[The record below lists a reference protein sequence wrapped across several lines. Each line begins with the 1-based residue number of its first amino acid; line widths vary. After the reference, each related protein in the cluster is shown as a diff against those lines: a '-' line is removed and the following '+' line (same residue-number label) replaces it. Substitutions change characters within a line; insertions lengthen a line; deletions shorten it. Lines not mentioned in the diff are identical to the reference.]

1 MPWNLKPPQPVDV
14 DLMLRRA
21 SRRVCLGEFMKEG
34 NRHMNVLSRRQLDL
48 LINQAISETVQRLRE
63 EGALTLARTEARLAS
78 ESRRELDTL
87 LQRVEEL
94 TAAAPEPE
102 VFLADGEEEP
112 ERRLTRFEDEDLEAG
127 RGLDLGS
134 VHLSAA
140 VRSRSAGRMLVNVE
154 RNAFLEVRADGFT
167 QSLLRKFGTSCVVQ
181 GQRAYIIGDRAFEL
195 ATIFDKVVRRPLKEG
210 VGTGSEPEG
219 AVLAKHLL
227 EQVLGRPRIPEE
239 ICVYSIPGE
248 PVDGGRNF
256 IYHQGVLENALR
268 ALGYTPRPMVES
280 HVIIQSEFREQE
292 YTGIGITCGGG
303 TFNVCVA
310 CKGVPALTFSTSR
323 GGDWVDRSVA
333 RAIGMPEA
341 QVCAIKERGMHLY
354 RPEDPV
360 EGAVAIYYRHLIQ
373 DLLETFKAKIG
384 AAEWVPSFSRPVDIV
399 CAGGSAIVGGFVDLF
414 REELRKAQ
422 LPIPLAEV
430 RIAENPLQTVV
441 AGCLRAAQE
450 ETQAKEEDP
459 VLMTPA
465 VLDRAASTTT
475 AMPATRPAQIRS
487 LKASVSPAI

>member
-14 DLMLRRA
+14 DLMLRKA
-21 SRRVCLGEFMKEG
+21 SRRVYPGQFLKG
-34 NRHMNVLSRRQLDL
+34 NQPMNVLSRRQLDL
-48 LINQAISETVQRLRE
+48 LINQAISETVARLRE
-63 EGALTLARTEARLAS
+63 EGALTLAKTEARLAT

-94 TAAAPEPE
+94 TAGAPEAE
-102 VFLADGEEEP
+102 VFLAEGEEGG
-112 ERRLTRFEDEDLEAG
+112 ERRRTRFEDENLEVG

-134 VHLSAA
+134 VHICAGA
-140 VRSRSAGRMLVNVE
+140 RSRSTGKMLVNVE

-167 QSLLRKFGTSCVVQ
+167 QNLLRKFGVGCVVR

-195 ATIFDKVVRRPLKEG
+195 ATIFDKAVRQPLKEG
-210 VGTGSEPEG
+210 AGYGSEPEG
-219 AVLAKHLL
+219 ALLAKQLL
-227 EQVLGRPRIPEE
+227 EQVLGHPRVPDE

-248 PVDGGRNF
+248 PVDPGRNF

-268 ALGYTPRPMVES
+268 SLGYTPRPMVES

-333 RAIGMPEA
+333 KAIGMPEA

-360 EGAVAIYYRHLIQ
+360 EGAVAIYYRHLLQ
-373 DLLETFKAKIG
+373 DLFETFRQKIG
-384 AAEWVPSFSRPVDIV
+384 QSEWVPSFTKPVDIV
-399 CAGGSAIVGGFVDLF
+399 CAGGTALVGGFIEMF
-414 REELRKAQ
+414 REELHKAQ
-422 LPIPLAEV
+422 LPIPIAEV
-430 RIAENPLQTVV
+430 RLAQHPLEAVV

-450 ETQAKEEDP
+450 ETQAMEGDP
-459 VLMTPA
+459 VEMTPA
-465 VLDRAASTTT
+465 VRERAASTTT
-475 AMPATRPAQIRS
+475 TMPTARPAP
-487 LKASVSPAI
+487 PALPPRRGLTSAA